1 MQSEQVITE
10 RGTGTPLVLLH
21 SSLSSKTQWS
31 KLSEQLI
38 TGYRIIAI
46 DLYGYGE
53 SEFPDSP
60 NQFSLAKEAAR
71 IARIIRQ
78 HLGNERFHLI
88 GHSYGGATALRLAHE
103 NPSRILSLG
112 LYEPV
117 AFFLL
122 DQSEPAYRIMQQV
135 EQQIAS
141 NLAKGDI
148 PTATAHFI
156 DFWSGQGTYQG
167 LPVEK
172 QRMLDRYINKV
183 LLDFQAVL
191 RETLRAEDYRNLAL
205 PVCLLRSQE
214 SPLPTRRV
222 AEVLEHTLP
231 RLEAHWVPGG
241 HLAPI
246 TNADE
251 VNPYWINFLRHLREP
266 AGPEEDERAKLLL

>member
-1 MQSEQVITE
+1 MQSEQAIDD

-21 SSLSSKTQWS
+21 SSMSNKAQWS

-38 TGYRIIAI
+38 PEYRIIAI
-46 DLYGYGE
+46 DLYGYGG

-60 NQFSLAKEAAR
+60 EQFSLAEEAAR
-71 IARIIRQ
+71 IAQIIRQ
-78 HLGNERFHLI
+78 RLGNKRFHLI

-103 NPSRILSLG
+103 DPSSILSLG

-122 DQSEPAYRIMQQV
+122 DQSEQAHQIMRKV
-135 EQQIAS
+135 EQQIAE

-156 DFWSGQGTYQG
+156 DFWSGQDTYRG
-167 LPVEK
+167 LPAER
-172 QRMLDRYINKV
+172 QRILDRYIPKV

-191 RETLRAEDYRNLAL
+191 RETLRAKDYRNLAV

-214 SPLPTRRV
+214 SPLPVRRV
-222 AEVLEHTLP
+222 AEELERNLP
-231 RLEAHWVPGG
+231 QLESHWVTGG
-241 HLAPI
+241 HMAPI

-251 VNPYWINFLRHLREP
+251 VNSYWIDFLRRPRE
-266 AGPEEDERAKLLL
+266 

>member
-1 MQSEQVITE
+1 MQSEQVIND
-10 RGTGTPLVLLH
+10 RGAGTPLVLLH
-21 SSLSSKTQWS
+21 SSMSNKIQWS
-31 KLSEQLI
+31 KLSEQLM
-38 TGYRIIAI
+38 TEFRIIAI

-53 SEFPDSP
+53 SEFPCSP
-60 NQFSLAKEAAR
+60 EQFSLAEEAAR
-71 IARIIRQ
+71 TARVIKQ
-78 HLGNERFHLI
+78 HLGDERFHLI
-88 GHSYGGATALRLAHE
+88 GHSYGGATALRMAHE

-167 LPVEK
+167 LPADK
-172 QRMLDRYINKV
+172 QQILDRYINKV

-205 PVCLLRSQE
+205 PICLLRSRE

-231 RLEAHWVPGG
+231 RLEAHWVTGG
-241 HLAPI
+241 HMAPI

-251 VNPYWINFLRHLREP
+251 VNPHWINFLRHLREP
-266 AGPEEDERAKLLL
+266 AGPEEDEQAKLLL